1 MAEDKKTRIELEE
14 QKKIANDVRIAF
26 GEASGRLRQ
35 RYNAEIQRV
44 LDEIDEYNGSVLRTD
59 IGKSLKSFLL
69 QEGSRHIICDQY
81 LPIFLCKWRPDVY
94 SLIFRTV

>member
-14 QKKIANDVRIAF
+14 QKKIANDVRVAF

-44 LDEIDEYNGSVLRTD
+44 LD
-59 IGKSLKSFLL
+59 GKSYGTGYGRIL
-69 QEGSRHIICDQY
+69 QAS
-81 LPIFLCKWRPDVY
+81 
-94 SLIFRTV
+94 

>member
-1 MAEDKKTRIELEE
+1 MAEDKKTRLELEE

-35 RYNAEIQRV
+35 RYNAEIQSV

-59 IGKSLKSFLL
+59 MGKSLKSFLL
-69 QEGSRHIICDQY
+69 QEGSRPSEFFKKNHKENAWMGAGI
-81 LPIFLCKWRPDVY
+81 
-94 SLIFRTV
+94 SSG